1 MGSKLMNE
9 IMNNLSNLKKIFPSW
24 INERMIFINCAIT
37 FSIVLNNVDNL
48 LQKQIRQFLHNE
60 GYSDFQE
67 KSEDLN
73 YTIVFQNNGFKQKEN
88 FITEINNIFPLQ
100 HKNKL
105 DDTSKLLSDNDKEYY
120 LNMIRE
126 LNENQ
131 KKNEEK
137 INQLNTNISQL
148 IENKKKNEEK
158 INQLNTNISQ
168 LIENKK
174 KNEEKINQLNTNI
187 SKKQKNI
194 DNLSKELNNTK
205 LENDHEKKI
214 IMEDSIKYYE
224 ENLQLKSK
232 QLKESEK
239 VNEKKVNIIN
249 KLENQIFHLENQMK
263 KNKEVFIHREDIEVN
278 FIEKKVFSE
287 KLKKIIFKEEKLPL
301 ILCMLG
307 VPQEVLEE
315 NLCDYIMEN

>member
-131 KKNEEK
+131 
-137 INQLNTNISQL
+137 
-148 IENKKKNEEK
+148 KKNEEK